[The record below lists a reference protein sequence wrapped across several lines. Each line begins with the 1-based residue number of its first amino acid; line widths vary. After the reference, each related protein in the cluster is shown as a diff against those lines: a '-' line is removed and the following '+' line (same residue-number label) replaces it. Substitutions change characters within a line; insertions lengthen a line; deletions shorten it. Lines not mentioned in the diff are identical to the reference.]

1 MDKPKPMEVSV
12 TVPSNNPSQNAFPK
26 PSTARPAVSM
36 NADNS
41 GKGVSSSS
49 TVMAHPNEANSELA
63 SLFEVC
69 LPEKQIGLSH
79 FICIILFTQLVP
91 SML

>member
-41 GKGVSSSS
+41 VGKSVSSSS
-49 TVMAHPNEANSELA
+49 TVMAHPSEAGAHNTELA

-69 LPEKQIGLSH
+69 LHEKQIELAILYMHS
-79 FICIILFTQLVP
+79 II
-91 SML
+91 